1 MGVALP
7 ECNYGAHSCKSHTGA
22 AQMVWH
28 NWCFSGEK
36 ASVIPLCIMSE
47 ECVLAD
53 SAPHHWN
60 LDRKY
65 AGFHP
70 FINPEHNCNNKEQD
84 WYDNFVSQ
92 NSRSLC
98 QGWPSCLLGQC
109 QITPTLCTCSP
120 TPPHIEKLVQAQRRC
135 DHTFSWNTLL
145 GQAGHFKTPLK
156 HNTSSFQASRKT
168 ITVQSLLERCSG
180 RREGSWVVRVEETR
194 HHLYTLHSSQQVDK
208 AGVLFSGREYTV
220 PD

>member
-1 MGVALP
+1 MGEQIFWSTAKNGEIEVEFLCIHDSGKWLYIDANYQCVDYKLKVIVPLASHMGVALP

-120 TPPHIEKLVQAQRRC
+120 TPTHWE
-135 DHTFSWNTLL
+135 T
-145 GQAGHFKTPLK
+145 
-156 HNTSSFQASRKT
+156 
-168 ITVQSLLERCSG
+168 CSG
-180 RREGSWVVRVEETR
+180 TEEVWP
-194 HHLYTLHSSQQVDK
+194 HLFMKYIIRPSRT
-208 AGVLFSGREYTV
+208 F
-220 PD
+220 